1 LQKEKLVHE
10 TDWFWNYGVWLIT
23 SLAITLAL
31 FGTGIFALMKWFGN
45 RQAERERREDEQKHL
60 LEDRQAEREKR
71 GEEHFQSVVEELG
84 STNQVAQVGAAITLR
99 TFLRP
104 GYEQFYRQSFDLA
117 VAHLRLRHVDAD
129 TAEPLDSLSQALITL
144 FKESFPHAR
153 QHVQN
158 MQQLDTA
165 SIQLDNAYL
174 AGADLEHVWMPQS
187 YLRQT
192 VLSRAH
198 LSGANLRKANLHKAN
213 LRKADLRDAD
223 LSGTNLNGTNLNGAN
238 LNGARLNGANLN
250 VARLSGANLS
260 KAHLYGANLNE
271 ADLRDADLS
280 GAHFNGTDLSGARL
294 NKADLSGTNLDYAH
308 LNKADLSGA
317 NLSGADLYGA
327 NLYGADLSGADLSGA
342 DLNGAHLQG
351 ASQFEKT
358 KLQNVKGLTQEEL
371 ETYKIKGAII

>member
-198 LSGANLRKANLHKAN
+198 LSGANLRKANLHTAH
-213 LRKADLRDAD
+213 LRK
-223 LSGTNLNGTNLNGAN
+223 
-238 LNGARLNGANLN
+238 
-250 VARLSGANLS
+250 
-260 KAHLYGANLNE
+260 

-327 NLYGADLSGADLSGA
+327 NLYGANLSGADLSGA

>member
-1 LQKEKLVHE
+1 LLLAWIPVSVHATNAPTTLHRASLSSIQGTPTVDPTVTALQKEKLVHE

-84 STNQVAQVGAAITLR
+84 STNQVAQVGAAITVR

-129 TAEPLDSLSQALITL
+129 TAEPLDSLSQALITF
-144 FKESFPHAR
+144 FKESFPLAR

-158 MQQLDTA
+158 MQQLDAA

-174 AGADLEHVWMPQS
+174 AGADLEQVWMPQS

-213 LRKADLRDAD
+213 LRKADFR
-223 LSGTNLNGTNLNGAN
+223 
-238 LNGARLNGANLN
+238 
-250 VARLSGANLS
+250 
-260 KAHLYGANLNE
+260 K
-271 ADLRDADLS
+271 
-280 GAHFNGTDLSGARL
+280 
-294 NKADLSGTNLDYAH
+294 
-308 LNKADLSGA
+308 A

-327 NLYGADLSGADLSGA
+327 NLYGANLSDADLSGA
-342 DLNGAHLQG
+342 NLNGTHLQG